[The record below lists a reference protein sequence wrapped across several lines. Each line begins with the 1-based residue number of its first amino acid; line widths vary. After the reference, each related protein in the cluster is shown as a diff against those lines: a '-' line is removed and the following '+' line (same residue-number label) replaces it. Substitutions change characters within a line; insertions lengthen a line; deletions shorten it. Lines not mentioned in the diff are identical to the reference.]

1 MNMELARALNEAIDS
16 YNDEVE
22 PNEYIYW
29 WDVINELRDISDD
42 EEVFDLIVAIERQAD
57 KLKATRK
64 AGY

>member
-1 MNMELARALNEAIDS
+1 MNMELARALNEAIDL
-16 YNDEVE
+16 YNEEVE

-29 WDVINELRDISDD
+29 WDVINEIRDISDD

-57 KLKATRK
+57 KLKAIRK